1 MNKKVTWSYNKYF
14 IILLLGFML
23 WIVETAAFGFN
34 AKPESG
40 LESFLDLVSGGMIVY
55 GLIGDLLRNVEIHK
69 NYYKYKETNITTK
82 KVEVKGAN
90 PKIDYNFGT
99 TKKETQ
105 DLLKGAGGKDA

>member
-14 IILLLGFML
+14 IILLVGFIG
-23 WIVETAAFGFN
+23 WIAETAYFGFN
-34 AKPESG
+34 KSPENNV
-40 LESFLDLVSGGMIVY
+40 EAFLDIVFGAMIIY
-55 GLIGDLLRNVEIHK
+55 GLVGDLLRNVEIHK

-99 TKKETQ
+99 SREETAE
-105 DLLKGAGGKDA
+105 LLGGKKK